1 MKYHQKSNTV
11 KPNDSPVKS
20 NVFDGEITMFDG
32 DGLLFVY
39 IYIYTIIITIIFN
52 KYCIYIYILC
62 MHII

>member
-39 IYIYTIIITIIFN
+39 IYIYHNNYYYFQ
-52 KYCIYIYILC
+52 
-62 MHII
+62 